1 MIYIQ
6 NLVLY
11 LHISLAGHQKCSTW
25 YLYFYL
31 YLYLYLN
38 IHFWKFVKAKTEQV
52 LISLGDLCQIDCN
65 LSLCCLFCLMECPDM
80 LATCKLSVKQTIS
93 ESNNSIM
100 AAKQK
105 KSSLSVFVFILSTRS
120 SKQELVML
128 YPTFRLL
135 CVLAYFILF

>member
-1 MIYIQ
+1 VSIYARNVLYVSAYSSIIYIQ

-93 ESNNSIM
+93 ESNDRWQPNR
-100 AAKQK
+100 
-105 KSSLSVFVFILSTRS
+105 KSHLYQFLFSYCQLDLA
-120 SKQELVML
+120 SKSW
-128 YPTFRLL
+128 
-135 CVLAYFILF
+135 